1 LERSLEI
8 QLIVYGITLEEPYKG
23 QLFAVKKCKVTSSEK
38 FVPDCVQFD
47 YKVSVKADPSVCE
60 QHYINRIVPREIDLF
75 LQSLSLLS
83 RCPSHLIRD
92 KATLDGVAVE
102 PKVQQYA
109 PSLYNLAEMF
119 NRGKFTPSGLSI
131 SPPRD
136 FWDLLENIISSYRQR
151 TDDESRRLALAL
163 RWFKKGI
170 DELNSSDRL
179 VAFWISFNAL
189 YANPQINNKWEGQQ
203 KSIERYILNNT
214 DLVMAQ
220 RYAND
225 YKKLLEILSGFS
237 IELRR
242 RKEPQ
247 IQIAEALATLLKDD
261 MQNHVEIVKT
271 TALTIYGIRNNL
283 FHGDYDPDL
292 ENHQK
297 PIATAETLLSSLLR
311 ELIVKEMTG
320 KPLPKTIVFPHILKG

>member
-1 LERSLEI
+1 MERSLKI
-8 QLIVYGITLEEPYKG
+8 QLIVYGIKIEEAYEG
-23 QLFAVKKCKVTSSEK
+23 QLFAVKKCKVISSGK
-38 FVPDCVQFD
+38 SVPDCVQFD
-47 YKVSVKADPSVCE
+47 YKISVKADPSVCE

-83 RCPSHLIRD
+83 RYPSYLIRD
-92 KATLDGVAVE
+92 KATLDGVTVE
-102 PKVQQYA
+102 PVIQQYL

-151 TDDESRRLALAL
+151 TDDVSRRLALAL

-170 DELNSSDRL
+170 DEFNSCDRL

-189 YANPQINNKWEGQQ
+189 YANPQIRYEQL
-203 KSIERYILNNT
+203 SIEKYIDNNVDSVIARRYVT
-214 DLVMAQ
+214 DNITPLKA
-220 RYAND
+220 
-225 YKKLLEILSGFS
+225 LSEFS
-237 IELRR
+237 IELHRK
-242 RKEPQ
+242 KEPQ
-247 IQIAEALATLLKDD
+247 IAKALAILLEDEI
-261 MQNHVEIVKT
+261 QNQIEIVKT
-271 TALTIYGIRNNL
+271 TALAIYGVRNNL
-283 FHGDYDPDL
+283 FHGEYDPDF

-320 KPLPKTIVFPHILKG
+320 EPLPKTIVFTGILKGLI